1 MAGESGEGPR
11 KAAALRG
18 LWEVIDELEQ
28 SCARQATRNTQ
39 LSLGLM
45 DQSKEL
51 MDYLH
56 KRLLPPQRQTYDRG
70 GAYAQVRPDA
80 ALLNARL

>member
-1 MAGESGEGPR
+1 
-11 KAAALRG
+11 
-18 LWEVIDELEQ
+18 
-28 SCARQATRNTQ
+28 
-39 LSLGLM
+39 M